1 MSLLLA
7 YLVKKITVLLSFHRD
22 DLHRG
27 GLPIFKDDK
36 IHDKG

>member
-7 YLVKKITVLLSFHRD
+7 YLVKITVLLSFHRD
-22 DLHRG
+22 ELHRG
-27 GLPIFKDDK
+27 GLPTFKDDK